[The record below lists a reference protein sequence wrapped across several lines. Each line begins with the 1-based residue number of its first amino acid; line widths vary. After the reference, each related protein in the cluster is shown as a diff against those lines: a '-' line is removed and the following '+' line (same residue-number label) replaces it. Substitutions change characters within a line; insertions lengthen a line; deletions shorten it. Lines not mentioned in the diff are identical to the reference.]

1 MMKRFI
7 VLVLAFL
14 PLLLWAQSE
23 PFVNITGRYT
33 AVLYDPYTP
42 EETRDLDNHMYLNA
56 LSGFVRIVMD
66 VPDSSLHY
74 EWEAYS
80 SDGSKVSLEYA
91 GLHNER
97 YLVLN
102 GTTRSVTIRVLL
114 KKDTG
119 PNYVVNYRSFT
130 FTTYRY
136 P

>member
-1 MMKRFI
+1 MKKILISIF
-7 VLVLAFL
+7 LCL
-14 PLLLWAQSE
+14 PLLLCAQSG
-23 PFVNITGRYT
+23 PAVNITGSYT

-42 EETRDLDNHMYLNA
+42 PITADLDNHMHLNA

-80 SDGSKVSLEYA
+80 SDGSLQYS

-97 YLVLN
+97 YLSLN
-102 GTTRSVTIRVLL
+102 GTPRSVTIRVLL

-119 PNYVVNYRSFT
+119 PNYVVNDRSFT

>member
-1 MMKRFI
+1 MKKIIISIF
-7 VLVLAFL
+7 LFL
-14 PLLLWAQSE
+14 PLLLWAQSG
-23 PFVNITGRYT
+23 PTVNITGRYT
-33 AVLYDPYTP
+33 AVLYDSPTP
-42 EETRDLDNHMYLNA
+42 SITADLGNQMNLNA

-66 VPDSSLHY
+66 VPDTSLHY

-80 SDGSKVSLEYA
+80 SDGSEVSLYYS

-97 YLVLN
+97 YLSLN
-102 GTTRSVTIRVLL
+102 GTARSVTIRVLL

-119 PNYVVNYRSFT
+119 PNYVVNYRNFT

>member
-1 MMKRFI
+1 MKKILISIF
-7 VLVLAFL
+7 LCL
-14 PLLLWAQSE
+14 PLLLCAQSGS
-23 PFVNITGRYT
+23 VVDITGRYT
-33 AVLYDPYTP
+33 AVLYDPATP
-42 EETRDLDNHMYLNA
+42 PVTADLGSHMFLNA
-56 LSGFVRIVMD
+56 LSGFVRITMD

-80 SDGSKVSLEYA
+80 SDGSEVSLQYS

-97 YLVLN
+97 YLSLN
-102 GTTRSVTIRVLL
+102 GTPRSVTIRVLL

-119 PNYVVNYRSFT
+119 PNYVVNDRSFT

>member
-1 MMKRFI
+1 MKRFLI
-7 VLVLAFL
+7 FIFLCL
-14 PLLLWAQSE
+14 PLLLCAQSG
-23 PFVNITGRYT
+23 PTVNITGSYT

-42 EETRDLDNHMYLNA
+42 PITAELDNRMSLNA
-56 LSGFVRIVMD
+56 LSGFIHIVMD

-80 SDGSKVSLEYA
+80 SDGSEVSLQYS

-97 YLVLN
+97 YLNLN
-102 GTTRSVTIRVLL
+102 GTPRSVTIRVLL
-114 KKDTG
+114 KKDTD

>member
-1 MMKRFI
+1 MSSSSALCTKR
-7 VLVLAFL
+7 A
-14 PLLLWAQSE
+14 A
-23 PFVNITGRYT
+23 VNITGSYT

-42 EETRDLDNHMYLNA
+42 PITADLDNHMHLNA

-80 SDGSKVSLEYA
+80 SDGSEVSLQYS

-97 YLVLN
+97 YLSLN
-102 GTTRSVTIRVLL
+102 GTPRSVTIRVLL

-119 PNYVVNYRSFT
+119 NYVVNDRSFT

>member
-1 MMKRFI
+1 MSSSSALCTKPDP
-7 VLVLAFL
+7 A
-14 PLLLWAQSE
+14 
-23 PFVNITGRYT
+23 VNITGSYT

-42 EETRDLDNHMYLNA
+42 PITADLDNHMHLNA

-80 SDGSKVSLEYA
+80 SDGSEVSLQYS

-97 YLVLN
+97 YLSLN
-102 GTTRSVTIRVLL
+102 GTPRSVTIRVLL

-119 PNYVVNYRSFT
+119 PNYVVNDRSFT

>member
-1 MMKRFI
+1 MKKILISIF
-7 VLVLAFL
+7 LCL
-14 PLLLWAQSE
+14 PLLLCAQSG
-23 PFVNITGRYT
+23 PAVNITGSYT

-42 EETRDLDNHMYLNA
+42 PITADLDNHLNA

-80 SDGSKVSLEYA
+80 SDGSEVSLQYS

-97 YLVLN
+97 YLSLN
-102 GTTRSVTIRVLL
+102 GTPRSVTIRVLL

-119 PNYVVNYRSFT
+119 PNYVVNDRSFT

>member
-33 AVLYDPYTP
+33 AVLYNPYMP
-42 EETRDLDNHMYLNA
+42 EEKAELGNHMA
-56 LSGFVRIVMD
+56 FKSLSGFIYIVMD

-80 SDGSKVSLEYA
+80 SDGSEVSLVYS

-97 YLVLN
+97 YLTLN
-102 GTTRSVTIRVLL
+102 GKPRSVTIRVLL

-130 FTTYRY
+130 FTTYSY

>member
-1 MMKRFI
+1 MKKILISIF
-7 VLVLAFL
+7 LCL
-14 PLLLWAQSE
+14 PLLLCAQSG
-23 PFVNITGRYT
+23 PAVNITGSYT

-42 EETRDLDNHMYLNA
+42 PITADLDNHMHLNV

-80 SDGSKVSLEYA
+80 SDGSEVSLQYS

-97 YLVLN
+97 YLSLN
-102 GTTRSVTIRVLL
+102 GTPRSVTIRVLL

-119 PNYVVNYRSFT
+119 PNYVVNDRSFT

>member
-1 MMKRFI
+1 MT
-7 VLVLAFL
+7 AGT
-14 PLLLWAQSE
+14 
-23 PFVNITGRYT
+23 TG
-33 AVLYDPYTP
+33 YTP
-42 EETRDLDNHMYLNA
+42 EFIKKNEEIMTNSLIYDLVNQMYLNA

-80 SDGSKVSLEYA
+80 SDGSEVSLQYS

-97 YLVLN
+97 YLSLN
-102 GTTRSVTIRVLL
+102 GTPRSVTIRVLL
-114 KKDTG
+114 KNGTG
-119 PNYVVNYRSFT
+119 SNNVVNYRSFT

>member
-1 MMKRFI
+1 MKNFLI
-7 VLVLAFL
+7 SIFLCL
-14 PLLLWAQSE
+14 PLLLWAQSG
-23 PFVNITGRYT
+23 PDVNITGSYT
-33 AVLYDPYTP
+33 AVLYDPATP
-42 EETRDLDNHMYLNA
+42 PITADLGNHMHLNA
-56 LSGFVRIVMD
+56 LSGFIRIVMD

-80 SDGSKVSLEYA
+80 SDGSEVSLQYS

-97 YLVLN
+97 YLSLN
-102 GTTRSVTIRVLL
+102 GTPRSVTIRVLL

-119 PNYVVNYRSFT
+119 PNYVVNARSFT

>member
-1 MMKRFI
+1 MKKILISIF
-7 VLVLAFL
+7 LCL
-14 PLLLWAQSE
+14 PLRFVHKAD
-23 PFVNITGRYT
+23 PAVNITGSYT

-42 EETRDLDNHMYLNA
+42 PITADLDNHMHLNA

-80 SDGSKVSLEYA
+80 SDGSEVSLQYS

-97 YLVLN
+97 YLSLN
-102 GTTRSVTIRVLL
+102 GTPRSVTIRVLL

-119 PNYVVNYRSFT
+119 PNYVVNDRSFT

>member
-1 MMKRFI
+1 MKKILISIF
-7 VLVLAFL
+7 LCL
-14 PLLLWAQSE
+14 PLLLCAQSG
-23 PFVNITGRYT
+23 PAVNITGSYT

-42 EETRDLDNHMYLNA
+42 PITADLDNHMHLIA
-56 LSGFVRIVMD
+56 LSGFDGIVMD

-80 SDGSKVSLEYA
+80 SDGSEVSLQYS

-97 YLVLN
+97 YLSLN
-102 GTTRSVTIRVLL
+102 GTPRSATIRVLL

-119 PNYVVNYRSFT
+119 PNYVVNDRSFT

>member
-1 MMKRFI
+1 M
-7 VLVLAFL
+7 LFL
-14 PLLLWAQSE
+14 PVLLWAENATSD
-23 PFVNITGRYT
+23 FVNITGRYT
-33 AVLYDPYTP
+33 AVLHDPYTP

-80 SDGSKVSLEYA
+80 SDGSDVFLGYT

-97 YLVLN
+97 YLDLN
-102 GTTRSVTIRVLL
+102 GTARSVTIRVLL

-119 PNYVVNYRSFT
+119 PDYVVNYRSFT

>member
-1 MMKRFI
+1 MKKILISIF
-7 VLVLAFL
+7 LCL
-14 PLLLWAQSE
+14 PLLLCAQSG
-23 PFVNITGRYT
+23 PAVNITGSYT

-42 EETRDLDNHMYLNA
+42 PITADLDNHMHLNA

-74 EWEAYS
+74 EWEA
-80 SDGSKVSLEYA
+80 SDGSEVSLQYS

-97 YLVLN
+97 YLSLN
-102 GTTRSVTIRVLL
+102 GTPRSVTIRVLL

-119 PNYVVNYRSFT
+119 PNYVVNDRSFT